1 MLCPDFLGPNTC
13 TLHYLEVVGVG
24 VVMEHAPIDQE
35 VCQEGG
41 AEVLKVAGGRGTISN
56 YDKVQCFIG
65 QSGLPSHVLRGLD
78 LRPTAK
84 IKLQPPSMR
93 SKARDIQRLEC
104 SMRLSSK
111 CITLLYRSNLELYGS
126 TSKKKL
132 GFFNF

>member
-1 MLCPDFLGPNTC
+1 M
-13 TLHYLEVVGVG
+13 VGVE
-24 VVMEHAPIDQE
+24 MEHVPTDQE
-35 VCQEGG
+35 VCQEGE

-78 LRPTAK
+78 LKPTAK
-84 IKLQPPSMR
+84 IKLRPPSMR

-111 CITLLYRSNLELYGS
+111 CITLISIHIHVP
-126 TSKKKL
+126 
-132 GFFNF
+132 

>member
-1 MLCPDFLGPNTC
+1 MSPQTRRC
-13 TLHYLEVVGVG
+13 VRRV
-24 VVMEHAPIDQE
+24 
-35 VCQEGG
+35 
-41 AEVLKVAGGRGTISN
+41 VLKYWRWQGSRGTISN

-78 LRPTAK
+78 LKPTAK

-111 CITLLYRSNLELYGS
+111 CIILLYTNIAVEIAASN
-126 TSKKKL
+126 
-132 GFFNF
+132 